1 VLTGKPCAGRAVL
14 HRGGY
19 VRANAPGGMRL
30 VTRCRGDGEIM
41 IKYRANVIDIM
52 IILRQVYVVAQ
63 CFRCAR

>member
-1 VLTGKPCAGRAVL
+1 M
-14 HRGGY
+14 
-19 VRANAPGGMRL
+19 RANAPGGMRL